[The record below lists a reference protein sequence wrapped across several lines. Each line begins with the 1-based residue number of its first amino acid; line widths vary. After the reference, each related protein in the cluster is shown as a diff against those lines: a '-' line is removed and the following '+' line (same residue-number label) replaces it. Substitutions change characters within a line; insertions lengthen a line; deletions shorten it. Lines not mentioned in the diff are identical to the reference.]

1 MYDIIFDSIFTQ
13 VPKSFNS
20 TVALQVCFLK
30 HLGDVV
36 LHSSSGISLSVC
48 SVSSFIPDRLD
59 DDEIRFLCGANKN
72 LTELL
77 QLTAK

>member
-1 MYDIIFDSIFTQ
+1 MYDIIFDSIFIQ

-36 LHSSSGISLSVC
+36 LHSSSGISLSQFVLFLH
-48 SVSSFIPDRLD
+48 SFQTDWMMIRSDFCVEQTKNSLD
-59 DDEIRFLCGANKN
+59 YYN
-72 LTELL
+72 
-77 QLTAK
+77 